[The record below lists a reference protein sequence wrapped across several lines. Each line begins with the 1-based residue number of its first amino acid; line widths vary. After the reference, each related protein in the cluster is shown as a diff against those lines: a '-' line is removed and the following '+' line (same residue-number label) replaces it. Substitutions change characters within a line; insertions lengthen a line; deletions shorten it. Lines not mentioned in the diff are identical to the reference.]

1 MLINESNSKGVI
13 RVIIMKFEK
22 ATLMTRSEFIQVN
35 DRPCRFKLKS
45 GKEVYGVIWENPAEQ
60 EPVYFFAT
68 LGERFDARNKKNVW
82 ATIDLEDVVGAE
94 LINSSLVG

>member
-1 MLINESNSKGVI
+1 
-13 RVIIMKFEK
+13 
-22 ATLMTRSEFIQVN
+22 MTRSEFLQVN

-45 GKEVYGVIWENPAEQ
+45 GKEVFGVVWENAGDS

-68 LGERFDARNKKNVW
+68 LGERYNASKTNFGVN
-82 ATIDLEDVVGAE
+82 IDLDDILGAE